1 MRQMVILKRGFWA
14 AALAVVAGLAAG
26 PAIAQGGINKDA
38 DEILRSMS
46 TFLGGTKA
54 FSVAADISNE
64 VITREGEK
72 LQLSSY
78 GTVVFQRPAGF
89 YFHRHGRL
97 GDVEAFFDGKTVS
110 LSGKKRGVYV
120 QKEVA
125 GTTDDALN
133 MITSQIGIDLP
144 GVDLLISDP
153 YAVLSSGVTSS
164 GYHGTAY
171 VQGVEC
177 HHLSFREDD
186 VDWQL
191 WVKTGDAGVA
201 HRGERTTD
209 DGLRLADQRQTF
221 ENPSPGETAQRQ
233 PESERHHT
241 DCRSLHHLF
250 SSPIFNSPV
259 SSTASAS
266 SFVAPSGTANVNRS
280 AAITGFRFQLL
291 ICTLYCGAPVS
302 HLVVIT
308 YFMGSGWSPVFTH
321 SCQSTSSSR
330 KDRW

>member
-191 WVKTGDAGVA
+191 WVKTGDEPLPMKYVI
-201 HRGERTTD
+201 TTKW
-209 DGLRLADQRQTF
+209 LT
-221 ENPSPGETAQRQ
+221 
-233 PESERHHT
+233 
-241 DCRSLHHLF
+241 
-250 SSPIFNSPV
+250 
-259 SSTASAS
+259 
-266 SFVAPSGTANVNRS
+266 
-280 AAITGFRFQLL
+280 
-291 ICTLYCGAPVS
+291 GAPQYSVQMS
-302 HLVVIT
+302 NWNLNPVIAADRFT
-308 YFMGSGWSPVFTH
+308 FAVPEGATKLEALAVDETGELKMGEEN
-321 SCQSTSSSR
+321 
-330 KDRW
+330 K